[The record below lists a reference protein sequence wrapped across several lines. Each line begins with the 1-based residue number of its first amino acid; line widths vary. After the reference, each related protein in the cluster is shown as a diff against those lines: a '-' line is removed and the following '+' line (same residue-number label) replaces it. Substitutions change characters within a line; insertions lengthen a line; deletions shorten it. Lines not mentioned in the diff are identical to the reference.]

1 MNALRRRTPLEAHVH
16 TPDDEAETD
25 EGGARRTNFIR
36 DIIDRDLASGKH
48 ARVATRFPPEPNGY
62 LHIGHAKSI
71 CLNFGIAEDYR
82 GTCNLRFDDTNPT
95 KEDQEYVDAIQADV
109 RWLGFEWS
117 GEARFASD
125 YFGFMYEM
133 AEKLIVDGKAYVDSL
148 SKEALREHRGSFDAP
163 GTDSPYRT
171 RTVEENLDLFRR
183 MRAGEFADGAHVLR
197 AKIDMASPNMLMR
210 DPLLYRIVHATH
222 HRTGDDWCIY
232 PMYDYAHCLE
242 DSLEGIT
249 HSICTLEFEENR
261 ALYDWVIEHTGVAC
275 RPQQIEFARLDLEYT
290 VMSKRKLLQ
299 LVQDGV
305 VRGWDDPRMPT
316 IAGLRRRGVTPE
328 AVRRFA
334 DLIGVAKANS
344 TVDIGKFEFCV
355 RDDLNHKAP
364 RVMAVLR
371 PLRVVLTNWPA
382 GEVDWLDASYWPYDV
397 PREGSRRVPFSGE
410 LFIERDD
417 FAVEPPPK
425 WHRLAPGREVRLRYG
440 YLITCD
446 EVVRDAAGEIVELRC
461 SYDPDSRG
469 GEAPDGRRVKGTLHW
484 VSAAQS
490 VLAEVR
496 LYEPLLAVA
505 KPDGDPDKDFL
516 DYLNPDSLETLTGA
530 RVEPSLAGA
539 AAGERF
545 QFERQGY
552 FIADAVD
559 SKPGALVFN
568 RIIGLRDS
576 WAKISAAED
585 DSDAEN
591 TEAAPIKKAS
601 TEPRRQKRTRADE
614 RADARAADPAL
625 AARMTRYV
633 EAHGLSE
640 GDADVLTG
648 DAVLA
653 DFFEAALAAHD
664 APASVAR
671 WMTNEVLREV
681 KERSVSELP
690 FGGAALGRLVALVD
704 ANTISNSAGKE
715 VFAAMVEGGGEPRA
729 IVDARGLA
737 QVSDATAI
745 QPAVDA
751 VIAAHPAEAARYRGG
766 EAKLL
771 GFFVGQAMKATGG
784 KANPAQV
791 RALVE
796 QRLAATAP

>member
-1 MNALRRRTPLEAHVH
+1 MHPEEARVSTPEEAAD
-16 TPDDEAETD
+16 TED
-25 EGGARRTNFIR
+25 GGARRSNFIR

-48 ARVATRFPPEPNGY
+48 TAVATRFPPEPNGY

-71 CLNFGIAEDYR
+71 CLNFGIALDYQ

-125 YFGFMYEM
+125 YFEFMYER

-148 SKEALREHRGSFDAP
+148 SKDEVRELRGSFDVP
-163 GTDSPYRT
+163 GTDSPFRT
-171 RTVEENLDLFRR
+171 RSVEENLDLFRR

-261 ALYDWVIEHTGVAC
+261 ALYDWVLDHAGVAC
-275 RPQQIEFARLDLEYT
+275 HPQQIEFARLDLEYT

-316 IAGLRRRGVTPE
+316 IAGLRRRGVRPE
-328 AVRRFA
+328 AIRRFA
-334 DLIGVAKANS
+334 DMIGVAKANS

-355 RDDLNHKAP
+355 RDDLNHEAP

-371 PLRVVLTNWPA
+371 PLRVVLTNWPE
-382 GEVDWLDASYWPYDV
+382 GEVDWLEASYWPYDV
-397 PREGSRRVPFSGE
+397 PREGSRQVPFSGE
-410 LFIERDD
+410 LYIERED
-417 FAVEPPPK
+417 FAAEPPPK

-446 EVVRDAAGEIVELRC
+446 EVVRDAAGEVVELRC
-461 SYDPDSRG
+461 SYDPASRG

-490 VLAEVR
+490 VAAEVR

-505 KPDGDPDKDFL
+505 KPDGDPDKSFS
-516 DYLNPDSLETLTGA
+516 DYMNPDSLVVLTSA
-530 RVEPSLAGA
+530 RVEPSLTAA

-576 WAKISAAED
+576 WAKIVAADED
-585 DSDAEN
+585 DEAPKS
-591 TEAAPIKKAS
+591 EAAPVEKTS

-614 RADARAADPAL
+614 RADAREADPAL
-625 AARMTRYV
+625 AARMRRYV
-633 EAHGLSE
+633 GELGLSE

-648 DAVLA
+648 EAAVA

-664 APASVAR
+664 EPASVAR
-671 WMTNEVLREV
+671 WTTNEVLREL
-681 KERSVSELP
+681 KERSVAELP
-690 FGGAALGRLVALVD
+690 FDGAALGRLVALVD
-704 ANTISNSAGKE
+704 AGGISAGAGKE
-715 VFAAMVEGGGEPRA
+715 VFAKMVAEGGEPQA
-729 IVDARGLA
+729 IVDALGLA
-737 QVSDATAI
+737 QVSDAAAI
-745 QPAVDA
+745 RPAVDA
-751 VIAAHPAEAARYRGG
+751 VIAAHGAEAERYRGG
-766 EAKLL
+766 ESRLL
-771 GFFVGQAMKATGG
+771 GFFVGQTMKATGG

-796 QRLAATAP
+796 ERLNAGAP